1 MKRISHTSRSR
12 DNLLHIET
20 DLGIVNIRTGL
31 YDAIN
36 DCPVESIEIIPD
48 KYAGETP
55 VTVDGCTHTRL
66 IRGGKA
72 PSDVPTDEQIKQEI
86 IEWVNSLDGN
96 GLVITDDDLLTYAL
110 DHANFDS
117 VRELFKR
124 R

>member
-12 DNLLHIET
+12 DNTLHIET
-20 DLGIVNIRTGL
+20 DLGIVNIRVGL
-31 YDAIN
+31 YDGLQ

-55 VTVDGCTHTRL
+55 VIVDGSTHVRL

-72 PSDVPTDEQIKQEI
+72 PSDVPTDEQIRQEI

-96 GLVITDDDLLTYAL
+96 GLVITDDDLLDESLYG
-110 DHANFDS
+110 ANFDS
-117 VRELFKR
+117 LRDLFKR
-124 R
+124 S

>member
-55 VTVDGCTHTRL
+55 VTVDGSRHIRL
-66 IRGGKA
+66 IKGGKA
-72 PSDVPTDEQIKQEI
+72 PSVTPTDDEIRNVI

-96 GLVITDDDLLTYAL
+96 GLVITDDDLLDETLYG
-110 DHANFDS
+110 ANFDS
-117 VRELFKR
+117 IRVLFER
-124 R
+124 N